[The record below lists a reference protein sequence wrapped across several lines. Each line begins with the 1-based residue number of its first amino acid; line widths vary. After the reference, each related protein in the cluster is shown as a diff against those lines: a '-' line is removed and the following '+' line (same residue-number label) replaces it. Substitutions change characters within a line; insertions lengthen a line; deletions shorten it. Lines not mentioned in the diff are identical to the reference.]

1 MTPRSGPF
9 PCAGSGFGDRLIQ
22 REPSSRHRTGALLL
36 WAIAIAAFA
45 LRLAHLRW
53 GLPEIYEEATP
64 VREAIGLWGKPGQG
78 IDLNP
83 HFFKYPSF
91 SFYLHFI
98 VQSAIYLWLSLI
110 GKVGSLADFRQLLA
124 QELGQAVMW
133 GRMLSA
139 AIGASVVFPTFVL
152 GRRLGG
158 RTVGFVAALLSAVLP
173 LAVLE
178 SQLVSPDIVLLV
190 ATMWGLAYATRYAET
205 GRRGDAIVTGIWLGL
220 ATAAKYPGA
229 FVLVALLAAHWVA
242 VRRKG
247 EGPGSFLLSSHLFQ
261 SLFAAV
267 VAFAIASPYV
277 LIDARTAWTDISFE
291 RRHMVFGH
299 LGREGGRAWGFYLLH
314 VLPQGLSIPVAILAV
329 LGIVLLLR
337 DRRRRGEAMAG
348 LAFSL
353 IFLGVL
359 GSWKMAAPRY
369 VLPLVPLAAVW
380 AAVGMYGLVIA
391 VPTRDPRTSRAL
403 LTFLSVLL
411 VAIPAVLAVRAVN
424 ARGAADSRTAASD
437 WILQHVPAGASLLV
451 ERYGPEP
458 DPNRYSVVYLPFH
471 GVTPHVYDAAYIPAL
486 YGTFQYFVI
495 SSGVSA
501 RYLADIRQY
510 PVQAAF
516 YREMEKSFEE
526 VARFGPSRETGP
538 EIRILKRREDA
549 QPAMLTQL
557 PELFFSQQKGNSP
570 LAEYFSA
577 LGTALVKQGNKEFG
591 FRLLTESVD
600 MDPKSAVVWG
610 NMGAM
615 RLKNGQL
622 EDALVAF
629 RRAHEIAPTDSEI
642 LYNMGV
648 LYDRMGEARQSAE
661 TLTEAIGRD
670 PSLEGA
676 YLVLAR
682 ALVEDDRYE
691 AARAVLRQFLDRFPR
706 SADRKRAE
714 EALTSLDGMGH
725 GRP

>member
-1 MTPRSGPF
+1 V
-9 PCAGSGFGDRLIQ
+9 CGSGSGDRLIE
-22 REPSSRHRTGALLL
+22 REPSSTKRTDALLL
-36 WAIAIAAFA
+36 LAIAIGAFV
-45 LRLAHLRW
+45 LRLVHLRW

-64 VREAIGLWGKPGQG
+64 VREAIGFWGKPGQH

-91 SFYLHFI
+91 SFYLHFV

-110 GKVGSLADFRQLLA
+110 GKVGSLADFRQLLE
-124 QELGQAVMW
+124 QDLGSAVLW
-133 GRMLSA
+133 GRVLSA
-139 AIGASVVFPTFVL
+139 AVGASALFPVAML
-152 GRRLGG
+152 GRQLGG
-158 RTVGFVAALLSAVLP
+158 RAVGLMAALLLAVLP

-178 SQLVSPDIVLLV
+178 SQLVSPDVVLLT
-190 ATMWGLAYATRYAET
+190 ATAWGLAFATRYAT
-205 GRRGDAIVTGIWLGL
+205 SGRRTDAIGIGIWLGL

-229 FVLVALLAAHWVA
+229 FLLVALFVAHGIA
-242 VRRKG
+242 LRRRG
-247 EGPGSFLLSSHLFQ
+247 QGPGNFLLSSHLFQ

-277 LIDARTAWTDISFE
+277 LIDAKNAWADISFE

-299 LGREGGRAWGFYLLH
+299 LGREGGRAWGFYCLH
-314 VLPQGLSIPVAILAV
+314 VLPQGLSVPIAILAV
-329 LGIVLLLR
+329 LGVVFLLR
-337 DRRRRGEAMAG
+337 DRRRRANALVGI
-348 LAFSL
+348 AFAL

-359 GSWKMAAPRY
+359 GSWRMAAPRY
-369 VLPLVPLAAVW
+369 VLPLVSLAAVW
-380 AAVGMYGLVIA
+380 ASAGIQGLVLAIPA
-391 VPTRDPRTSRAL
+391 QKPRMSRAL
-403 LTFLSVLL
+403 LGFACVIAI
-411 VAIPAVLAVRAVN
+411 AIPAVLSYRAVN
-424 ARGAADSRTAASD
+424 ERGAADSRPAAAE
-437 WILQHVPAGASLLV
+437 WIEQHVPAGASLLV

-458 DPNRYSVVYLPFH
+458 DPNQYSVVYLPFH
-471 GVTPHVYDAAYIPAL
+471 GVAPHLYDAAYIPAL
-486 YGTFQYFVI
+486 YGTFQYFVL

-526 VARFGPSRETGP
+526 VARFGPSRQTGP

-549 QPAMLTQL
+549 EPATLAKL
-557 PELFFSQQKGNSP
+557 PELFFTQQRGNSS

-577 LGTALVKQGNKEFG
+577 LGTALVKQGNKDFG
-591 FRLLTESVD
+591 FRLLKEAVD

-622 EDALVAF
+622 DDALAAF
-629 RRAHEIAPTDSEI
+629 RRANEIAPTDSEI
-642 LYNMGV
+642 LYNLGV

-691 AARAVLRQFLDRFPR
+691 AARMVLHQFLDRFPR
-706 SADRKRAE
+706 GADRKRAE
-714 EALTSLDGMGH
+714 EALQSLEGMGP